1 MSNISDQSNN
11 KSWGHFSLYIGG
23 DQHEATQFWLA
34 MLGVI
39 MGKAITL
46 YQYHNPSSPGLYF
59 TPHFIF
65 NGCSRS
71 AVGIYRCNSLI
82 QSTENWTT
90 STGCPRFLSLYHSRD
105 RPLDITT
112 LGKECDPSASKNST
126 KYLLTLA
133 RAPHITLGI
142 SRHFYAPRYEAT
154 NQLQFE

>member
-46 YQYHNPSSPGLYF
+46 YQYITHLAQGYISHPTLFLMGVQDP
-59 TPHFIF
+59 
-65 NGCSRS
+65 
-71 AVGIYRCNSLI
+71 VGIYRCNSLI